1 MARNFNEL
9 QAKMSPERRVRIAA
23 RVREAISQMALD
35 ELREARKLTQAQ
47 LAKTLEVD
55 QGSVS
60 KLERRTDMY
69 VSTLRNFIRAMGGEL
84 HIRADFPDGSVE
96 ISQFESNESE
106 VQGNSPRKSV
116 AHEGITSPKAR
127 SKQASTHRHS

>member
-1 MARNFNEL
+1 VPAKNFKEL
-9 QAKMSPERRVRIAA
+9 QAKKSPERRARIEA
-23 RVREAISQMALD
+23 RVQATIVQMALD

-47 LAKTLEVD
+47 LAKTLAVD

-96 ISQFESNESE
+96 INQFEETPAE
-106 VQGNSPRKSV
+106 EQEGKKQGFVSHKLKS
-116 AHEGITSPKAR
+116 A
-127 SKQASTHRHS
+127 

>member
-1 MARNFNEL
+1 MARKFKEL
-9 QAKMSPERRVRIAA
+9 EEKMSPAALEKSQALANTYIA
-23 RVREAISQMALD
+23 EMALD

-55 QGSVS
+55 QGAVS
-60 KLERRTDMY
+60 RMERRTDMY

-96 ISQFESNESE
+96 ITQFEEA
-106 VQGNSPRKSV
+106 V
-116 AHEGITSPKAR
+116 AR
-127 SKQASTHRHS
+127 SG

>member
-1 MARNFNEL
+1 MARKFKEL
-9 QAKMSPERRVRIAA
+9 EEKMSPEALGRSQALANAYIA
-23 RVREAISQMALD
+23 EMALD

-55 QGSVS
+55 QGAVS
-60 KLERRTDMY
+60 RMERRTDMY

-96 ISQFESNESE
+96 IVQFEEAA
-106 VQGNSPRKSV
+106 VV
-116 AHEGITSPKAR
+116 
-127 SKQASTHRHS
+127 

>member
-1 MARNFNEL
+1 MARNFKEL
-9 QAKMSPERRVRIAA
+9 QAKKSPERRARIEA
-23 RVREAISQMALD
+23 RVQAAIAQMALD
-35 ELREARKLTQAQ
+35 ELREARKLTQVQ
-47 LAKTLEVD
+47 LAKTLKVD

-96 ISQFESNESE
+96 ITQFEEAI
-106 VQGNSPRKSV
+106 P
-116 AHEGITSPKAR
+116 
-127 SKQASTHRHS
+127 

>member
-1 MARNFNEL
+1 VPAKNFKEL
-9 QAKMSPERRVRIAA
+9 QAKKSPERRARIEA
-23 RVREAISQMALD
+23 RVQAAIAQMALD

-47 LAKTLEVD
+47 LAKTLDVD

-96 ISQFESNESE
+96 ITQFEE
-106 VQGNSPRKSV
+106 
-116 AHEGITSPKAR
+116 AMT
-127 SKQASTHRHS
+127 

>member
-1 MARNFNEL
+1 MARKFKEL
-9 QAKMSPERRVRIAA
+9 EDKMSPEALEKSRELANIHIA
-23 RVREAISQMALD
+23 EMALD

-55 QGSVS
+55 QGAVS
-60 KLERRTDMY
+60 RMERRTDMY

-96 ISQFESNESE
+96 ITQFEEA
-106 VQGNSPRKSV
+106 VV
-116 AHEGITSPKAR
+116 AS
-127 SKQASTHRHS
+127 

>member
-1 MARNFNEL
+1 MARNFKEL
-9 QAKMSPERRVRIAA
+9 QAKKSPERRARIEA
-23 RVREAISQMALD
+23 RVQAAMAQMALD

-47 LAKTLEVD
+47 LANTLKVD

-96 ISQFESNESE
+96 ITQFEEAI
-106 VQGNSPRKSV
+106 P
-116 AHEGITSPKAR
+116 
-127 SKQASTHRHS
+127 

>member
-1 MARNFNEL
+1 MKHMTRKFKEL
-9 QAKMSPERRVRIAA
+9 EKKMSPEALA
-23 RVREAISQMALD
+23 KSQALADAYIKEMALD

-47 LAKTLEVD
+47 LASTLKVD

-84 HIRADFPDGSVE
+84 HIRADFPEGSVE
-96 ISQFESNESE
+96 INQFEETA
-106 VQGNSPRKSV
+106 V
-116 AHEGITSPKAR
+116 
-127 SKQASTHRHS
+127 

>member
-1 MARNFNEL
+1 MARNFKEL
-9 QAKMSPERRVRIAA
+9 KAKMSPERRARIDA
-23 RVREAISQMALD
+23 RVTETISQMALD

-47 LAKTLEVD
+47 LAQVLKVD

-96 ISQFESNESE
+96 ITQFEE
-106 VQGNSPRKSV
+106 
-116 AHEGITSPKAR
+116 AR
-127 SKQASTHRHS
+127 PG

>member
-1 MARNFNEL
+1 VPAKNFKEL
-9 QAKMSPERRVRIAA
+9 QAKKSPERRARIEA
-23 RVREAISQMALD
+23 RVQAAIARMALD

-47 LAKTLEVD
+47 LANTLKVD

-84 HIRADFPDGSVE
+84 HIRADFPEGSVE
-96 ISQFESNESE
+96 ITQFEEA
-106 VQGNSPRKSV
+106 V
-116 AHEGITSPKAR
+116 A
-127 SKQASTHRHS
+127 

>member
-1 MARNFNEL
+1 VPAKNFKEL
-9 QAKMSPERRVRIAA
+9 QAKMSPAA
-23 RVREAISQMALD
+23 RAKSEALAKADLAQMALD

-47 LAKTLEVD
+47 LANTLKVD

-96 ISQFESNESE
+96 INQFEETPA
-106 VQGNSPRKSV
+106 QGQ
-116 AHEGITSPKAR
+116 EGKKHGLVSHKPMTA
-127 SKQASTHRHS
+127 

>member
-1 MARNFNEL
+1 MKHMTRKFSEL
-9 QAKMSPERRVRIAA
+9 DKKMSPAA
-23 RVREAISQMALD
+23 LAKARALADAYVKEMALD

-47 LAKTLEVD
+47 LANTLKVD

-96 ISQFESNESE
+96 ITQFEETM
-106 VQGNSPRKSV
+106 
-116 AHEGITSPKAR
+116 A
-127 SKQASTHRHS
+127 

>member
-1 MARNFNEL
+1 MARNFREL
-9 QAKMSPERRVRIAA
+9 QKKMSPEAQAKA
-23 RVREAISQMALD
+23 RALADAYIKEMALN

-47 LAKTLEVD
+47 LASTLKVD

-96 ISQFESNESE
+96 ITQFEE
-106 VQGNSPRKSV
+106 VS
-116 AHEGITSPKAR
+116 A
-127 SKQASTHRHS
+127 

>member
-1 MARNFNEL
+1 MARKFKEL
-9 QAKMSPERRVRIAA
+9 EEKMS
-23 RVREAISQMALD
+23 REALEKSRELANIHIAEMALD

-55 QGSVS
+55 QGAVS
-60 KLERRTDMY
+60 RMERRTDMY

-96 ISQFESNESE
+96 ITQFEEA
-106 VQGNSPRKSV
+106 VV
-116 AHEGITSPKAR
+116 A
-127 SKQASTHRHS
+127 Q

>member
-1 MARNFNEL
+1 VPAKNFKEL
-9 QAKMSPERRVRIAA
+9 QAKKSPERRARIEA
-23 RVREAISQMALD
+23 RVQAAIAQMALD

-47 LAKTLEVD
+47 LANTLKVD

-84 HIRADFPDGSVE
+84 YIRADFPDGSVE
-96 ISQFESNESE
+96 ITQFEE
-106 VQGNSPRKSV
+106 
-116 AHEGITSPKAR
+116 A
-127 SKQASTHRHS
+127 

>member
-1 MARNFNEL
+1 MARKFKEL
-9 QAKMSPERRVRIAA
+9 EEKMSAA
-23 RVREAISQMALD
+23 ALAKSRALADVYIKEMALD

-47 LAKTLEVD
+47 LAQTLKVD

-96 ISQFESNESE
+96 ITQFEE
-106 VQGNSPRKSV
+106 
-116 AHEGITSPKAR
+116 AHA
-127 SKQASTHRHS
+127 

>member
-1 MARNFNEL
+1 VTEITHGNELPKRQGRCHMARKFKEL
-9 QAKMSPERRVRIAA
+9 EEKMSPAA
-23 RVREAISQMALD
+23 LAKSRALADTYIKEMALD

-47 LAKTLEVD
+47 LANTLKVD

-96 ISQFESNESE
+96 ITQFEE
-106 VQGNSPRKSV
+106 VI
-116 AHEGITSPKAR
+116 A
-127 SKQASTHRHS
+127 

>member
-1 MARNFNEL
+1 MARNFKEL
-9 QAKMSPERRVRIAA
+9 QAKKSPERRARIEA
-23 RVREAISQMALD
+23 RVQAAIAQMALD

-47 LAKTLEVD
+47 LAKTLDVD

-96 ISQFESNESE
+96 ITQFEE
-106 VQGNSPRKSV
+106 
-116 AHEGITSPKAR
+116 AMT
-127 SKQASTHRHS
+127 

>member
-1 MARNFNEL
+1 VTEITHGNELPKRQGRCQMARNFKEL
-9 QAKMSPERRVRIAA
+9 QAKKSPERRARIEA
-23 RVREAISQMALD
+23 RVQAAMAQMALD

-47 LAKTLEVD
+47 LANTLKVD

-96 ISQFESNESE
+96 ITQFEEAI
-106 VQGNSPRKSV
+106 P
-116 AHEGITSPKAR
+116 
-127 SKQASTHRHS
+127 

>member
-1 MARNFNEL
+1 MARNFREL
-9 QAKMSPERRVRIAA
+9 EAKMSPQA
-23 RVREAISQMALD
+23 RAKSEALAKADLAQMALD

-55 QGSVS
+55 QGAVS
-60 KLERRTDMY
+60 RMERRTDMY

-96 ISQFESNESE
+96 ITQFEEA
-106 VQGNSPRKSV
+106 PV
-116 AHEGITSPKAR
+116 A
-127 SKQASTHRHS
+127 

>member
-1 MARNFNEL
+1 VPAKNFKEL
-9 QAKMSPERRVRIAA
+9 QAKKSPERRARIEA
-23 RVREAISQMALD
+23 RVKAAIAQMALD

-47 LAKTLEVD
+47 LAKTLKVD

-96 ISQFESNESE
+96 ITQFEE
-106 VQGNSPRKSV
+106 
-116 AHEGITSPKAR
+116 AIT
-127 SKQASTHRHS
+127 